1 MADWVGEFSDL
12 QEDPPP
18 SAPPPIYKG
27 ERVGEFSDLQEDPP
41 LSAPSPIYKGERFG
55 VLTKLDNVG
64 STPATPDIREEP
76 MLPRR
81 EP

>member
-12 QEDPPP
+12 QED
-18 SAPPPIYKG
+18 APLEALP
-27 ERVGEFSDLQEDPP
+27 
-41 LSAPSPIYKGERFG
+41 PIYKGERFG
-55 VLTKLDNVG
+55 VLTKVDNVG
-64 STPATPDIREEP
+64 STPTAADIREEP